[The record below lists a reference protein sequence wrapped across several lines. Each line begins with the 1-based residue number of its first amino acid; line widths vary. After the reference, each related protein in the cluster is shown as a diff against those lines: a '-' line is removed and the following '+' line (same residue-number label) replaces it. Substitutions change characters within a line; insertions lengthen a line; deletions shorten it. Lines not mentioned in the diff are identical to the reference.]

1 MPSLALYASVS
12 AFSVPSAMHGGS
24 TTTRRIGGHVLGSV
38 KSVSENSSVFE
49 ALLLY
54 PDEFISLCTAADMIK
69 ADWRK
74 VCRSRQNR
82 RGSTKEVK

>member
-1 MPSLALYASVS
+1 MPSLALYASVF

-24 TTTRRIGGHVLGSV
+24 NTTSRVGRHVLRSV
-38 KSVSENSSVFE
+38 KPVSENSSVFE

-54 PDEFISLCTAADMIK
+54 PDEFISFCTTARMMK
-69 ADWRK
+69 ADWTK
-74 VCRSRQNR
+74 VCRSKQNR